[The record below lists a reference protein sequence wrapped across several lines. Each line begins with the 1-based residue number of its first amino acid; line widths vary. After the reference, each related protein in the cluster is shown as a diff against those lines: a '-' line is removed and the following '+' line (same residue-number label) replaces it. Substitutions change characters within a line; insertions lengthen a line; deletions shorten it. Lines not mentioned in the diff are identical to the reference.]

1 MADLRAHLRE
11 IETATPPDL
20 WAGIVARA
28 EKEAP
33 EMDGTNVV
41 AFRKDGSE
49 WTRRA
54 ATALV
59 AAAVFVVGFVVVWR
73 AFQPG
78 PTVLPPQ
85 GDALPA
91 GWVRCT
97 NDVVGYSIGYPGDW
111 FTTDVFDGQAD
122 PANAC
127 MWFQPD
133 PFGPEGNGVSEGWGF
148 PLEVAVRDAPLDDEL
163 ARVLDPEV
171 AQTVEQEELT
181 IDGHRAVRVEYDTL
195 IDLVA
200 EPGLH
205 YSYLVELD
213 PDTTIVVHT
222 TETRGIVEDYDE
234 ARSIVDLAAG
244 TLRFDV
250 DEQNPS
256 N

>member
-1 MADLRAHLRE
+1 MADLRAQLRE

-49 WTRRA
+49 WRRRA
-54 ATALV
+54 ATTLV
-59 AAAVFVVGFVVVWR
+59 AAAVFVVGFEVVWR
-73 AFQPG
+73 AFQPA
-78 PTVLPPQ
+78 PTVIPPQ
-85 GDALPA
+85 GDPLPT

-111 FTTDVFDGQAD
+111 YTTDVFDEQAD

-127 MWFQPD
+127 RWFQPE

-163 ARVLDPEV
+163 DRLLDPEMAETV
-171 AQTVEQEELT
+171 AREDVT
-181 IDGHRAVRVEYDTL
+181 IDGRRAVRVEYETL
-195 IDLVA
+195 IDLIA

-213 PDTTIVVHT
+213 PETTILVHT
-222 TETRGIVEDYDE
+222 TETRGIVEDYE
-234 ARSIVDLAAG
+234 AAKTTVDLAAG
-244 TLRFDV
+244 TLRF
-250 DEQNPS
+250 ETTS
-256 N
+256 TGS